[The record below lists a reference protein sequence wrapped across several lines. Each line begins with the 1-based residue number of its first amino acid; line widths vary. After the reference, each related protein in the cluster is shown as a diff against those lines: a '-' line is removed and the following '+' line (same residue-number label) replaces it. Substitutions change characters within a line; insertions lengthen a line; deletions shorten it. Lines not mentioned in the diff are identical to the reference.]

1 VPNVVSDRP
10 RAVVRFL
17 LVALPVG
24 AWFVV
29 TYDVANDDFLSGLEA
44 LPVLVLRAH
53 YTMDVPAGAVAAC
66 CAGGLAATICVGF

>member
-1 VPNVVSDRP
+1 
-10 RAVVRFL
+10 
-17 LVALPVG
+17 
-24 AWFVV
+24 V

-44 LPVLVLRAH
+44 LPVVVLRAH